1 MNPQLVESNIKN
13 VVGYHL
19 SNCQKLKYKYQ
30 SFIFNSILL
39 IFICTLVG
47 GILFYKY
54 KGHSRENRIKREIMK
69 QEYVLSNLRKY
80 QNSKTQNITNLPMM

>member
-1 MNPQLVESNIKN
+1 MHPQLVESNIKT

-30 SFIFNSILL
+30 SFIFNGMLLILL
-39 IFICTLVG
+39 VSLVG
-47 GILFYKY
+47 AILYYKY
-54 KGHSRENRIKREIMK
+54 RGHSRENQIKREIKK

-80 QNSKTQNITNLPMM
+80 QNTRSQNLTNLPMM

>member
-13 VVGYHL
+13 VLRYHL
-19 SNCQKLKYKYQ
+19 SNCQQLKYKYQ
-30 SFIFNSILL
+30 SFIFNGILL
-39 IFICTLVG
+39 VFLITFVG

-54 KGHSRENRIKREIMK
+54 KGHSKENQIKREIMK

-80 QNSKTQNITNLPMM
+80 ENSKNQNLTNLPMM